1 MNTVP
6 VIAASCFT
14 AVAVFVLLYFIL
26 SKKPLFAGKLKLFF
40 RACAAVYLSGT
51 ILILFLAAVLNGV
64 PLAFIL
70 ISEVTIMTVYVVTL
84 IIIIRLSKTLA
95 KMAVDTTPKP
105 EQEEN
110 IDE

>member
-14 AVAVFVLLYFIL
+14 AVAVLVLLYFFF
-26 SKKPLFAGKLKLFF
+26 SRKPLFAGRLKLFF

-51 ILILFLAAVLNGV
+51 ILILFLAATLSGV

-70 ISEVTIMTVYVVTL
+70 ISELTIMTVYVVTL

-95 KMAVDTTPKP
+95 KIAADSKSEPK
-105 EQEEN
+105 QE
-110 IDE
+110 DKTDG